1 MSEKKQTFSITYYT
15 AFQNVRSI
23 MEELRILLTLNK
35 EYKNVFPKVP
45 FVGFQNGKSLKDFL
59 VRAQLPK
66 LEENGRCEQCR

>member
-23 MEELRILLTLNK
+23 MEELRVLLTPNK

-45 FVGFQNGKSLKDFL
+45 FVGFQNGKSLKNFL